1 MAKAIINKHID
12 SVESV
17 VLTDLF
23 IQGEENQENRKGE
36 IIICNDPE
44 NPTIYIMDTEGNPQK
59 IAGGGSGSS
68 EAYDDTAIWN
78 AVNSLDN
85 TVDALAHADETI
97 QNTIQSNKEE
107 LLESIV
113 GLQSV
118 IGEVTDDNTISEM
131 LNSISTAVSENENA
145 INSNKEI
152 IDNYTINDKK
162 ISENIVLNSDDL
174 TVSDAYSALTKY
186 NEGIIPGDIITT
198 AISKIEIMLAN
209 TTLALTA
216 AINDLEQRVGNPTQY
231 DTDGNVIIPATG
243 LYQKYEELENL
254 IKQ

>member
-1 MAKAIINKHID
+1 MAKALINKHID
-12 SVESV
+12 SVENV

-23 IQGEENQENRKGE
+23 IQGEENQEKRKGE

-44 NPTIYIMDTEGNPQK
+44 NPTIYIMDTNGNPQK
-59 IAGGGSGSS
+59 IAGGDSGSS

-78 AVNSLDN
+78 AVNSLDD
-85 TVDALAHADETI
+85 TVDALTHTDEII
-97 QNTIQSNKEE
+97 QNTIQTNKEE
-107 LLESIV
+107 LLGSITE
-113 GLQSV
+113 LQSV
-118 IGEVTDDNTISEM
+118 IGEVDNDSTISEM
-131 LNSISTAVSENENA
+131 LNSISTAISDNENE
-145 INSNKEI
+145 ISSNKEI
-152 IDNYTINDKK
+152 VDNYTVNNKK

-174 TVSDAYSALTKY
+174 TVSDTYSSLTKH
-186 NEGIIPGDIITT
+186 NEGIVPGDIITA
-198 AISKIEIMLAN
+198 AISKIEVMLAN

-231 DTDGNVIIPATG
+231 DTDGNVIMPATG